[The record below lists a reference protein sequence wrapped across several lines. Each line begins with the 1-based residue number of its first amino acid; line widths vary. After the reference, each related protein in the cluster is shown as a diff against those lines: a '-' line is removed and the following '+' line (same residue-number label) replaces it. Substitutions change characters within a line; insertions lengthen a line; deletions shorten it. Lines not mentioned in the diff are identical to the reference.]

1 MREKKE
7 RTLSEESASSL
18 GLTVGLIGG
27 LGVGAAV
34 HYYQALA
41 KAHERRHL
49 PLHLLM
55 AHADVD
61 TVVRHVQAN
70 RLEDLANYFASLIGQ
85 LKAGGASFAAIPA
98 VTPHICINQLRPLSP
113 LPLIDILEVVREAK
127 IGRRIALFGSRFAI
141 ESNLFGVLSG
151 ENTIRP
157 QASEV
162 EQIHEAYMR
171 TALRGE
177 GVEEDRQSLTAMAH
191 RLMER
196 DGVEAIVFAGTDLAL
211 LFNESNTNFPFID
224 CAQLHIDVI
233 LKRLLP

>member
-1 MREKKE
+1 LREKKE

-224 CAQLHIDVI
+224 CAQLHIDAI
-233 LKRLLP
+233 LKRLLL

>member
-1 MREKKE
+1 LREKKE

-127 IGRRIALFGSRFAI
+127 IGRRIALFGSRFTI

-157 QASEV
+157 QPSEV

-211 LFNESNTNFPFID
+211 LFNEPNTNFPFID
-224 CAQLHIDVI
+224 CAQLHIDAI
-233 LKRLLP
+233 LKRLLL